1 MDSALN
7 VWTERRAL
15 ARQRTLL
22 RGRICY
28 GTHAQISIDCAI
40 RNINSEGALLV
51 VPDEQPLPA
60 DFTLLHV
67 TEGISFD
74 SHVIWRHGAYVG
86 VTIGDRHDLKGAVD
100 AQLQALHNIWVAL
113 APR

>member
-1 MDSALN
+1 MESALN
-7 VWTERRAL
+7 VWTERRAI

-28 GTHAQISIDCAI
+28 GAHSEISIDCAI
-40 RNINSEGALLV
+40 RNINAQGALLV
-51 VPDEQPLPA
+51 VPDEQPLPS
-60 DFTLLHV
+60 DFTLIHV

-86 VTIGDRHDLKGAVD
+86 VTIGDRHDLKGVVD
-100 AQLQALHNIWVAL
+100 AQLRALHNIWVAL

>member
-1 MDSALN
+1 MESALH
-7 VWTERRAL
+7 VWNDRRSMP
-15 ARQRTLL
+15 RQRTLL

-28 GTHAQISIDCAI
+28 GPGAAISIDCAI
-40 RNINSEGALLV
+40 RNINAQGALLV

-60 DFTLLHV
+60 DFTLIHV

-86 VTIGDRHDLKGAVD
+86 VTIGDRHDLKGPID
-100 AQLQALHNIWVAL
+100 AQLRALHNIWSAL